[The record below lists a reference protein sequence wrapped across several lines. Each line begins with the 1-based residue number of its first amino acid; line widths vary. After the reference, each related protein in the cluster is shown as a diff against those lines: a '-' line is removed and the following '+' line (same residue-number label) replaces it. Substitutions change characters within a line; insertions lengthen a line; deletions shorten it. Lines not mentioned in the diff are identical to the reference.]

1 MSNASVYLIIS
12 IQHVHDVLQ
21 WHYLLIYPAL
31 NPRHE
36 RESICP
42 YAGTR
47 HRSHVF
53 FQGQSCPCGTN
64 TQECLDPVFG
74 ESFCYPV
81 VDFWL
86 LGQVEVQIHQMQRR
100 NCICCIKIFRHI
112 IYFIQYTYWKQTHFQ
127 EKVCGRSFESIARV
141 YKFVIQYC
149 TSGCS
154 CFSKRLSSLAFSNYN
169 MLASCK

>member
-1 MSNASVYLIIS
+1 MCMMYCNDTIYLS
-12 IQHVHDVLQ
+12 ILLWIQDTRGSRFVHS
-21 WHYLLIYPAL
+21 HMRA
-31 NPRHE
+31 
-36 RESICP
+36 
-42 YAGTR
+42 R

-64 TQECLDPVFG
+64 SQECLDPVFG
-74 ESFCYPV
+74 ESFCYPC

-86 LGQVEVQIHQMQRR
+86 LGQVEVQTHQMPRR